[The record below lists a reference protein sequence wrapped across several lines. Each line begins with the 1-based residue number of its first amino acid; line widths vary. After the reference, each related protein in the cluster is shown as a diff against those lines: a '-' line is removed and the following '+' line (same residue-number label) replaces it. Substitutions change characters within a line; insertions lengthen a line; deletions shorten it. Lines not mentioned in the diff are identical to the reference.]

1 MGDAGLVPTASL
13 PHAGCSQTTA
23 VCGPFLRSVLFS
35 SSLKRGR
42 RYEEASLVYLSYC
55 SQEKAT
61 RRNVPSGRPK
71 ILFPYRPLPLYCATR
86 RRSGKE
92 SGAKALRVGR
102 QPARSFSPMSVA
114 VLLIH
119 SPGPPQHFNEVL
131 ARWPGLIL
139 CLSSQK
145 SRRQR
150 KHSLVGGSFPDRV
163 SSRG

>member
-1 MGDAGLVPTASL
+1 MRDARLVPAASL
-13 PHAGCSQTTA
+13 PHAGCSHDCCLWA
-23 VCGPFLRSVLFS
+23 VFAFS
-35 SSLKRGR
+35 AFSASLNRGR
-42 RYEEASLVYLSYC
+42 HYEEASLIYLSYC
-55 SQEKAT
+55 GQEKAT

-71 ILFPYRPLPLYCATR
+71 ILFPCRPLPLYYATR
-86 RRSGKE
+86 RRSGME

-119 SPGPPQHFNEVL
+119 SPGPPKHFNEVP
-131 ARWPGLIL
+131 AWWPGLIL
-139 CLSSQK
+139 CISSQK

-150 KHSLVGGSFPDRV
+150 KHCLAGGSFPERV